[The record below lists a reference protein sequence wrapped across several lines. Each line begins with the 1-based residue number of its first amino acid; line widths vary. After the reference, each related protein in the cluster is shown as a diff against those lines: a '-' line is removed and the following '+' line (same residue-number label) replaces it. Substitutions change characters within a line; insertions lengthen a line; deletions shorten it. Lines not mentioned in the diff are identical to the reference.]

1 MDRSKIDRYA
11 QGGSTLRESIAGLTE
26 ADRLA
31 HPVPGTWSI
40 QQIVNH
46 TVESDLIATDRM
58 RRIAAMERP
67 LLVGY
72 DESACAELPGVAGYD
87 PEALCTLFE
96 VNRTLTAGMLRSLP
110 DEAFQ
115 RFGVHTESG
124 KVTLVE
130 MVDRYTEH
138 LAHHLRFIDQK
149 RALLGKPR

>member
-1 MDRSKIDRYA
+1 MDRNKIDRYA
-11 QGGSTLRESIAGLTE
+11 GGAHALRSSIAGLSE
-26 ADRLA
+26 GERLA
-31 HPVPGTWSI
+31 HPVAGTWSI

-72 DESACAELPGVAGYD
+72 DETACAELPSVAAYD
-87 PEALCTLFE
+87 PDALCTLFE
-96 VNRTLTAGMLRSLP
+96 VNRSLTAALLRSLP
-110 DEAFQ
+110 DSAFE
-115 RFGVHTESG
+115 RVGVHTESG
-124 KVTLVE
+124 LVALGE
-130 MVDRYTEH
+130 MVDRYVEH

>member
-1 MDRSKIDRYA
+1 MDRSKIELYA
-11 QGGSTLRESIAGLTE
+11 QGAPALRAAIAGLTAAE
-26 ADRLA
+26 RLA

-72 DESACAELPGVAGYD
+72 DETACAELPSVAAYD
-87 PEALCTLFE
+87 PDALCTLFE
-96 VNRTLTAGMLRSLP
+96 VNRALTATMLRSLP
-110 DEAFQ
+110 DEAFE
-115 RFGVHTESG
+115 RFGIHTESG
-124 KVTLVE
+124 KVTLAE
-130 MVDRYTEH
+130 MIDRYAEH

-149 RALLGKPR
+149 RGLLGKPR